1 MSRNGVY
8 LGLSLPERM
17 RATRVAS
24 RPSVWSSASMTNHLR
39 AISPLGK
46 YVDISKLSQ
55 YLKKDRERA
64 ARFRR
69 WTRTHLQAGKR
80 RTAKEL
86 RIDHR
91 GLHVNE
97 TVVRGRV

>member
-1 MSRNGVY
+1 MRTLAALITMTWSPVSRKGVY

-55 YLKKDRERA
+55 NLKK
-64 ARFRR
+64 
-69 WTRTHLQAGKR
+69 
-80 RTAKEL
+80 TAKEPL
-86 RIDHR
+86 
-91 GLHVNE
+91 GSGA
-97 TVVRGRV
+97 GRAHPSGGQMQDCERCKDSR

>member
-1 MSRNGVY
+1 MRTFAALITMTWSPVSRNGVY

-55 YLKKDRERA
+55 NLKKPRKSRSVQALDAQIPSGGQTQDCERCKDS
-64 ARFRR
+64 R
-69 WTRTHLQAGKR
+69 
-80 RTAKEL
+80 
-86 RIDHR
+86 
-91 GLHVNE
+91 
-97 TVVRGRV
+97 